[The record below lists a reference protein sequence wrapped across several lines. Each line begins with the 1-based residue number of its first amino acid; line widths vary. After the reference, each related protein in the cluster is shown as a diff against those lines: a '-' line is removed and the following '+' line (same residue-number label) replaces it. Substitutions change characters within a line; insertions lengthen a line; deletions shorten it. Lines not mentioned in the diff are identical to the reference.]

1 MFERVKSRP
10 EWQFAGVLARAD
22 RGLAALWWA
31 LILARSVLPAVF
43 AIAIGWLVGTID
55 RGEDLTAPLA
65 LVGIVFVLLQ
75 VLAPLH
81 RAVGANLGSR
91 TAAWLYDQLTIACV
105 VPPGMGHLENPKLT
119 DDLTMARN
127 FDLGISGPPLFIS
140 MDFIAGGLVEMGGG
154 LASAVVLASYSWWAP
169 LLLVGAWLATHWLLR
184 ESAVWRDRN
193 TDEVRERSAM
203 RTIPT
208 GSPSIRR
215 RPRS

>member
-55 RGEDLTAPLA
+55 RGDDLTAPLA

-75 VLAPLH
+75 VLSPMH

-119 DDLTMARN
+119 MT
-127 FDLGISGPPLFIS
+127 
-140 MDFIAGGLVEMGGG
+140 
-154 LASAVVLASYSWWAP
+154 
-169 LLLVGAWLATHWLLR
+169 
-184 ESAVWRDRN
+184 
-193 TDEVRERSAM
+193 
-203 RTIPT
+203 
-208 GSPSIRR
+208 
-215 RPRS
+215 